1 MKKLISNEVVRCQPA
16 SLRKKKLFHTSSF
29 MYIAFIFLRMHH
41 DYFFRR
47 GFESVE
53 HNFFQWKGV
62 LLLIYLFNHDLSKST
77 IFMLSMAF
85 DVLLSAVVV

>member
-1 MKKLISNEVVRCQPA
+1 MKLRDA
-16 SLRKKKLFHTSSF
+16 SLQVYEKKTLSHILFHVF
-29 MYIAFIFLRMHH
+29 CLYFLRMHH
-41 DYFFRR
+41 NYFFRR

-53 HNFFQWKGV
+53 HNFFQWKVV

-77 IFMLSMAF
+77 IFMLSMTF